1 MHLPAYLPRK
11 VITMKVFARIGLAA
25 TLLACTTVM
34 AAPGAHA
41 LTAKECHEKFKEAK
55 ADGSLKDQTY
65 KAFKAATCD
74 AAEPAAAKPAET
86 KAAEPKTMES
96 KATEAK
102 PAETK
107 PAETAS
113 SAKPLPASAEGAV
126 FPSAVSAQYSKLSA
140 GKARQKTCLDQYNAN
155 KTSNANGGLKWIQ
168 KGGGYYSVC
177 NARLKG

>member
-1 MHLPAYLPRK
+1 MSIHLPVYLPRK

-55 ADGSLKDQTY
+55 ATGSLKGQTY
-65 KAFKAATCD
+65 AAFKTATCD
-74 AAEPAAAKPAET
+74 AAEPVT
-86 KAAEPKTMES
+86 
-96 KATEAK
+96 AK

-107 PAETAS
+107 PADTKATETKPAETKPTETTS
-113 SAKPLPASAEGAV
+113 AAKPLPASAEGAV

-155 KTSNANGGLKWIQ
+155 KATNANGGLKWIQ

>member
-1 MHLPAYLPRK
+1 
-11 VITMKVFARIGLAA
+11 MKVFARIGLAA

-34 AAPGAHA
+34 AAPSAHA

-65 KAFKAATCD
+65 KAFKTATCD
-74 AAEPAAAKPAET
+74 AAQPEATKATETKAAEAKAPEAKPAET
-86 KAAEPKTMES
+86 KAAE
-96 KATEAK
+96 
-102 PAETK
+102 
-107 PAETAS
+107 TAS
-113 SAKPLPASAEGAV
+113 TAKPLPTSAEGAV

-155 KTSNANGGLKWIQ
+155 KANNANGGLKWIQ

-177 NARLKG
+177 NTRLKG